1 MISFFMKKFLIL
13 ITFILLNTNVVSAAV
28 KVGCGNIKFTEKATI
43 DFHEYLTW
51 KISRSDYTFS
61 KPKNLGAMVIN
72 PKNKSYGK
80 FLYLVQQSGSVDYVG
95 GLYDSAN
102 VGLSGYKTVFSVD
115 VYVFAKKNKIVWCKS
130 KEKISRDITL
140 EGLQNKL
147 KELGLSDDELFEKGV
162 MILVKT
168 QLIPRCKK
176 AWFNNKVNVLDKDV
190 WENVNDTDNP
200 LHKAYMASGN
210 RCGYKLHDIRAIST
224 IIKRYNLLD

>member
-102 VGLSGYKTVFSVD
+102 IGLSGYKTVFSVD

-147 KELGLSDDELFEKGV
+147 KELGFFDGNVAKLSSESKKETSTKKKKENVSQSKSDESNILKEIKELNELYKSGVLTKEQFEKA
-162 MILVKT
+162 K
-168 QLIPRCKK
+168 
-176 AWFNNKVNVLDKDV
+176 DK
-190 WENVNDTDNP
+190 
-200 LHKAYMASGN
+200 
-210 RCGYKLHDIRAIST
+210 
-224 IIKRYNLLD
+224 LLN